1 MKLYTRTVCPKC
13 MWIKSE
19 LQRAGAEV
27 EIINVDHDE
36 QAFERLVEAGA
47 KAVPVLEV
55 NGSFIFDTNEMVQ
68 VLERQNA

>member
-19 LQRAGAEV
+19 LQRAGAAV

-47 KAVPVLEV
+47 KSVPVLEI
-55 NGSFIFDTNEMVQ
+55 GGEFIFDTNEMVQ
-68 VLERQNA
+68 RLEHQNA

>member
-36 QAFERLVEAGA
+36 KAFERLVEAGA
-47 KAVPVLEV
+47 KSVPVLEV
-55 NGSFIFDTNEMVQ
+55 DGAFIFDTNEMVQ